1 MRRFTLITLIL
12 LFVGLGI
19 VAYVQFR
26 AAQGER
32 RFCGPGIRQCTPTSP
47 FVPPATTSP

>member
-19 VAYVQFR
+19 VAYLQYQAGR
-26 AAQGER
+26 GER
-32 RFCGPGIRQCTPTSP
+32 RFCGPGIKSCTPASP
-47 FVPPATTSP
+47 FVPPASSPP